1 MQFYS
6 SGAIMATDDSNEVYL
21 RRYISTAIKRT
32 KTKQAAI
39 DRLESEARNDKFLW
53 RMLTEPFLRQAC
65 QLAVENFTT
74 PSTGKSSKPA
84 HPSKPVH
91 QDQCGAR
98 LRFAAD
104 SLMEFRLL
112 EGLPLGH
119 AMKSDVVATAASYN
133 RIAQSKMVRAKW
145 LTLIAEKMP
154 DNKTVGDLFTEKD
167 LKRFMKAA
175 TK

>member
-1 MQFYS
+1 M
-6 SGAIMATDDSNEVYL
+6 TTVDSNEVYL
-21 RRYISTAIKRT
+21 RRYTSAAIKRT
-32 KTKQAAI
+32 KTKQAAV
-39 DRLESEARNDKFLW
+39 DWLESEARKDKFLW
-53 RMLTEPFLRQAC
+53 RMLTEPFLREAC
-65 QLAVENFTT
+65 QLAIENFTA
-74 PSTGKSSKPA
+74 PSTGKSSKPVRQPEPA
-84 HPSKPVH
+84 

-119 AMKSDVVATAASYN
+119 AMKGDVVATAASYN

-167 LKRFMKAA
+167 LKRFMKEA